1 MTPRAPYGIVPPLAC
16 ELLNHFAFFWRP
28 RWAPSRARSRLPSRI
43 VASRCGG
50 ARSMSHF
57 STRARARMAS
67 RGAHVPGTDGSDH
80 AFRQRV
86 VDRYQNYATA
96 RRRAKVLLRA
106 HALVAMAF
114 AMCTALGAFAT
125 RGMRLGATFD
135 SRTTATLMA
144 GVMACA
150 LAAHGARAVDDKRG
164 TGGTRTCALALG
176 ALGAAHG
183 AFGTYARWVGI
194 DEIGSPAWMWAELT
208 SMAIGKALGAT
219 WVSPGMCYPACVNA
233 ETLAEMFMI
242 GTPLGVY
249 AMCVGIDSHHGR
261 KNK

>member
-1 MTPRAPYGIVPPLAC
+1 
-16 ELLNHFAFFWRP
+16 
-28 RWAPSRARSRLPSRI
+28 
-43 VASRCGG
+43 
-50 ARSMSHF
+50 
-57 STRARARMAS
+57 MAS

-114 AMCTALGAFAT
+114 ATCTALGAFAT